1 MTPEKEPMKVL
12 IVSGSEKGLSYIRQ
26 QLPHADFEPVVMLSN
41 AGEAQRLLSDC
52 TFDLVIINTPLSDG
66 LGTEFAEDCAD
77 GGYAGVL
84 LIAGNEL
91 YEQIGETMEQHGIL
105 MLPKPLSRQMM
116 EIGIHSACAMRLRLR
131 REEKNTQSI
140 RAKMDEIRLV
150 NRAKWLLIEK
160 LGMNEPAA
168 HRFIEKQAMDLR
180 LPRGEIARNLIRT
193 YDN

>member
-1 MTPEKEPMKVL
+1 MVPDKEPMRVL
-12 IVSGSEKGLSYIRQ
+12 IVSGSEKGLSYIRG
-26 QLPHADFEPVVMLSN
+26 QLSHAAFDPVVMLSN
-41 AGEAQRLLSDC
+41 AGEAQRLLADC
-52 TFDLVIINTPLSDG
+52 MFDLILINTPLADQ
-66 LGTEFAEDCAD
+66 LGTDFAEDCAD
-77 GGYAGVL
+77 SSYAGIL

-91 YEQIGETMEQHGIL
+91 YEQISGDMEAHGIL
-105 MLPKPLSRQMM
+105 TLPKPLSRQML
-116 EIGIHSACAMRLRLR
+116 EIGIRLTCAVRTRLR
-131 REEKNTQSI
+131 REEKNNESI

-180 LPRGEIARNLIRT
+180 LPRCEIAQNLIRT